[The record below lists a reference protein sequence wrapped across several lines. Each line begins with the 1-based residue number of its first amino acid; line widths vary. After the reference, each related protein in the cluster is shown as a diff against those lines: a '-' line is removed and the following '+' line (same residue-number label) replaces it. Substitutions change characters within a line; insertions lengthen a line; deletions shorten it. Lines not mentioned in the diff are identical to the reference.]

1 MREGDVDW
9 GTALTFVHYEIMAS
23 PLLFTAL
30 FLAPDASIRPMTRS
44 ARTVYAVTA
53 GLLAAPAMLYVS
65 VSVGPYLALFAAS
78 LLSPLLDRWFRPE
91 PLV

>member
-1 MREGDVDW
+1 
-9 GTALTFVHYEIMAS
+9 MAS

-30 FLAPDASIRPMTRS
+30 FLAPDPSIRPLTRR
-44 ARTVYAVTA
+44 ARMVYAITA
-53 GLLAAPAMLYVS
+53 GLLTAPAVLYVS

-78 LLSPLLDRWFRPE
+78 LLTPALDRWFRQK